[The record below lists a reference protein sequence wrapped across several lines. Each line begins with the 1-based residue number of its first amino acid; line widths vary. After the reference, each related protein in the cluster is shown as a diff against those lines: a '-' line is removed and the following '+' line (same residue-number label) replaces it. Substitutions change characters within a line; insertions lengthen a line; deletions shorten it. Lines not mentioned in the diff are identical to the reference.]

1 MPSQSA
7 PPTGSRYFTPPGPSS
22 QSGWRWTR
30 WSRERG
36 SAPVALDQTKNTLP
50 QACTRTPTAAP
61 AGLQEALAGLAFG
74 DNGAAREE
82 GLIGEAADRTARGDG
97 REERRKIRV
106 TGKARVP

>member
-1 MPSQSA
+1 MRSSIAFLLVILSRTTQRALSMRGQGA
-7 PPTGSRYFTPPGPSS
+7 PQRLSGGIDRLGTGLHRDRAATG
-22 QSGWRWTR
+22 
-30 WSRERG
+30 RE
-36 SAPVALDQTKNTLP
+36 PAL
-50 QACTRTPTAAP
+50 P

-74 DNGAAREE
+74 DTGAAREE